1 MNYGISQ
8 QDHIACT
15 AAIQRFSAYVDAGR
29 YDDAAA
35 LFAPDGVMQRP
46 QERIE
51 GRDALRQSFRSR
63 PAHRLTRHVI
73 SNLVLDPVDDNT
85 VRALS
90 YVCVFRHLG
99 TPGEPLHLPV
109 QARIPETLA
118 EYIDELVRVDGAWL
132 IGRRTVR
139 PVFDTF

>member
-8 QDHIACT
+8 LDHIACT

-51 GRDALRQSFRSR
+51 GREALRHSFQQR

-73 SNLVLDPVDDNT
+73 SNLILDLVDDNT

-99 TPGEPLHLPV
+99 TPGETLHQPV
-109 QARIPETLA
+109 PARNPETLA